1 MDREGPR
8 ASEAIRFDLSDVDLA
23 RGAIK
28 LDKNKTNDPRA
39 WALDAGVVRALS
51 ASVALRER
59 DAKRPLRPDEPLFTG
74 ENGRRLH
81 PHALAEQHRNHLA
94 LAGVDRAELFETIS
108 TRRKMRLHDTRAT
121 FITIALANEKT
132 ETWVADR
139 TGHRSSD
146 MINRYRRTARTAA
159 ELGLGTL
166 RPLDEAIPE
175 LGAGVDPRP
184 RRKRRRPARPGRR
197 RIIAKT
203 SLDRLSRGSRRNFI
217 RAEFRTALQ
226 ASRITLRA
234 RALAARP
241 NVS

>member
-1 MDREGPR
+1 MRSFRDALRRPLALRTFYGFLDREGPR

-139 TGHRSSD
+139 TGHRSSV
-146 MINRYRRTARTAA
+146 MINRYRRTARAAA

-175 LGAGVDPRP
+175 LSAGVDPGGKGGGPPAGPPMP
-184 RRKRRRPARPGRR
+184 RANHRKYKPGSPVARVATKFHPW
-197 RIIAKT
+197 
-203 SLDRLSRGSRRNFI
+203 
-217 RAEFRTALQ
+217 
-226 ASRITLRA
+226 
-234 RALAARP
+234 
-241 NVS
+241 